1 MQPLPT
7 TLWPSGL
14 VMVTFFRPLVLAVT
28 FSVTDVGPLKVT
40 LFTVTPPLTAACRRL
55 GYPGPPVSGPG
66 SKNSDPATDVPA
78 SVTFWVAV
86 VTSAGDEQFG
96 VAGGGAFS

>member
-1 MQPLPT
+1 
-7 TLWPSGL
+7 
-14 VMVTFFRPLVLAVT
+14 MVTFFRPLVLAVT